1 MNLIASNKRTKL
13 LHSFSLKSLKRFTNV
28 IFKTVYLWCLKEVVR
43 ILSTNATMPQ
53 VQRFSTLH
61 DLNFSIFQNGWTKIQ
76 PYKTPVD
83 LMVVW
88 WWFQMVNSI
97 FQQINKSCLHY
108 PYSVEFYVYIRRI
121 HFNGL
126 AMMLRFSIFT
136 TRRNIY
142 MLYWM
147 HLRYVDLYFL
157 FSWRNIHYSQ
167 FACFSKTFW
176 CVTPLETIQQ

>member
-1 MNLIASNKRTKL
+1 M
-13 LHSFSLKSLKRFTNV
+13 F
-28 IFKTVYLWCLKEVVR
+28 
-43 ILSTNATMPQ
+43 
-53 VQRFSTLH
+53 
-61 DLNFSIFQNGWTKIQ
+61 
-76 PYKTPVD
+76 
-83 LMVVW
+83 
-88 WWFQMVNSI
+88 NSI

-157 FSWRNIHYSQ
+157 FLW
-167 FACFSKTFW
+167 KTFIIHNLPVSARPFGVLFLLKQFNNSKRTFSD
-176 CVTPLETIQQ
+176 CFLYIIVYLITAALF